1 LKITLWFPAGP
12 GGGSTPGGSKDAKSP
27 MTPQVETGPA
37 PGMKKVFN
45 SILFLLH
52 YFSYSFF
59 LLLFSQ
65 VFQTSKDYTTLTL
78 NPKWNAS
85 FSMTLPFSKTVLRA
99 AIERHQI
106 NTDNLYSSSLSDH
119 DYDVVVKAMLQHWSS
134 GIVEIE
140 VFDGERFN
148 EEIFMGKV
156 NLLMTSF
163 HLFIKKFDDLEMKGN
178 FQLDKYKATQR
189 VSGSI
194 YLHAF
199 LHVPEKKYVEE
210 QISQLLTAI
219 QLQEQQKRVLGP
231 KSRSSYGY
239 LVQPPSDDE
248 AGNESSSSEIHNQ
261 QRGGG
266 RSASRQNDPF
276 NNRRI
281 TQLQNDAKRSSSV
294 GGRGSISRVMSDDD
308 LPLSGSKPLSA
319 QRQMKKGDPNSIS
332 SYLKHIASEQ
342 IASQDDGEMIFSR
355 SDDSNP
361 GSPPYRQANHD
372 LPPPHPHSHQ
382 KSHNNNSNHKAA
394 HHHRNYS
401 WGGSS
406 EGHYDSEAVSPPQ
419 VTPVRTAITPKEENS
434 RHSTEGFSSSTG
446 LRRPLTLLSG
456 AETDPFQSPV
466 HSLNEVRENH
476 ISVTSIVTE
485 DVALESTLHKKN
497 FLKNMKRQLHGLQAL
512 THSAEVSVNTL
523 TKKLVEGMSSPLPP
537 ALVQKITTPY
547 ADSHR
552 QTESSSASAAARS
565 TTMERKES
573 SNFRQPTPVSAS
585 TSTSANPKGNVS
597 RGISSLMSHVNQAV
611 QNLEHLL
618 VSPGEL
624 LEPENDEEKES
635 FAESDKKFREQQLKK
650 RSSSSTS
657 NNGWNAS
664 NPSNAIK
671 SGPGYQSYSI
681 DLNDDDDHGYELN
694 DDDYHDSGDDSFDL
708 KDGDNDHLD
717 EEEGGE
723 LKTQNESGYFEKRLS
738 VRDLQNQ
745 HVYKFHHPDSPTST
759 RKHADDKSFFRSKSD
774 DGSIAT
780 RFSHQLPPESIK
792 DRPLP
797 SAPTSK
803 DNTPRKNN
811 NNNNRVSSPPSPPP
825 GAVHSANK
833 KKSHSRSISRDDD
846 LSVNSKSSGNRKE
859 VQRKNF
865 SREISSSSPSSR
877 ASDNSER
884 EKNRV
889 FENKSLSREDI
900 EELSE
905 RVKHL
910 SNRMSLSG
918 ELNLDLALSTP
929 SRSGPGTMN
938 RSSANTSAMNSP
950 SPVTRPPGITKTNSR
965 DRLDRVSSH
974 ENTPTKKKTSAPNTP
989 NDGLPPTSPAYRAR
1003 AQSPSSASKRDQNN
1017 NTSNSTKSRIQDSPS
1032 KISRLRPLD
1041 SSLLGSPNGKPF
1053 SFLSPKSNSSGGN
1066 TPKGPTNIPKFHQN
1080 SRQKNN
1086 NGGSIRQPP
1095 PPPPLSSESPNAGTS
1110 IRSPGKK
1117 VNLGAEEIPR

>member
-1 LKITLWFPAGP
+1 
-12 GGGSTPGGSKDAKSP
+12 
-27 MTPQVETGPA
+27 
-37 PGMKKVFN
+37 
-45 SILFLLH
+45 
-52 YFSYSFF
+52 
-59 LLLFSQ
+59 
-65 VFQTSKDYTTLTL
+65 
-78 NPKWNAS
+78 
-85 FSMTLPFSKTVLRA
+85 MTLPFSKTVLRA

-106 NTDNLYSSSLSDH
+106 NTDSLYSSSLSDH
-119 DYDVVVKAMLQHWSS
+119 DYDVIVKAMLQHWSS

-156 NLLMTSF
+156 NLLLTSF

-294 GGRGSISRVMSDDD
+294 GGRGSISRALSDDD
-308 LPLSGSKPLSA
+308 LPQSGSKPLSA
-319 QRQMKKGDPNSIS
+319 QRQLKKGDPNSIS

-361 GSPPYRQANHD
+361 GSPPYRQVNHD
-372 LPPPHPHSHQ
+372 LPPPHPHSHH
-382 KSHNNNSNHKAA
+382 KPNSNNKPA

-401 WGGSS
+401 WGGST
-406 EGHYDSEAVSPPQ
+406 EGHYDSEVVSPPQ
-419 VTPVRTAITPKEENS
+419 VTPVRTENNHH
-434 RHSTEGFSSSTG
+434 RQNTEGSSSSTG

-456 AETDPFQSPV
+456 AEVDPFQSPV

-512 THSAEVSVNTL
+512 THSAEMSVNTL

-547 ADSHR
+547 ADSNRHA
-552 QTESSSASAAARS
+552 ESSASTTARS
-565 TTMERKES
+565 TMERNES
-573 SNFRQPTPVSAS
+573 SNFRQPTPVSAA
-585 TSTSANPKGNVS
+585 STSANPKGNVS
-597 RGISSLMSHVNQAV
+597 RGISSLLSHVNQAV

-664 NPSNAIK
+664 NPSNIIK
-671 SGPGYQSYSI
+671 SGAGYQSYSI

-708 KDGDNDHLD
+708 KDGDHLD
-717 EEEGGE
+717 EEEGE
-723 LKTQNESGYFEKRLS
+723 LKTQKESGYFEKRLS

-759 RKHADDKSFFRSKSD
+759 RKHTDDKSFFRSKSD

-780 RFSHQLPPESIK
+780 RFSHQLPPESMK

-803 DNTPRKNN
+803 DNTPKKSNKNCIN
-811 NNNNRVSSPPSPPP
+811 NLGSSPSPPP
-825 GAVHSANK
+825 GAVHSATK

-846 LSVNSKSSGNRKE
+846 LSMNSKNSGNRKE
-859 VQRKNF
+859 VKRKNF
-865 SREISSSSPSSR
+865 SREISSSPSSR

-889 FENKSLSREDI
+889 YENKSLSREDI

-905 RVKHL
+905 RVKNL
-910 SNRMSLSG
+910 SNRMSLSGSG

-938 RSSANTSAMNSP
+938 RSSANSSALNSP
-950 SPVTRPPGITKTNSR
+950 SPVTRPPGIAKTTSR

-989 NDGLPPTSPAYRAR
+989 NDGLPPTSPAYRPR
-1003 AQSPSSASKRDQNN
+1003 AQSPSSSASKRDQNN
-1017 NTSNSTKSRIQDSPS
+1017 SNSTKSRIQDSPS

-1041 SSLLGSPNGKPF
+1041 NSLLGSPNSKPF
-1053 SFLSPKSNSSGGN
+1053 SFLSPKSNSSGGS

-1080 SRQKNN
+1080 SRQKN

-1117 VNLGAEEIPR
+1117 VNLGSDEILR